1 MTETELRTLFP
12 DVADAPL
19 ADAAARFYVIE
30 VGRGVVIIEEG
41 EQDAALLFI
50 LEGQVAIRTGD
61 YEVGNARA
69 GGLVG
74 EVGLFGGA
82 LRIASVHALRPC
94 AFAVLDISDYSAMRD
109 AGNPVAYAVE
119 KLALKQLAGRLREA
133 DQRVAEMSHEK
144 APIADGPEQPGA
156 PVDSYVDALA
166 ILQKSRL
173 FDDAPIGALDD
184 VANRMQARRFATG
197 EILCRQGSRGDDLY
211 ILAEGEVTVVIT
223 AEDGRGENVATLSAG
238 DVFGMAS
245 LLQDRP
251 RIASCV
257 AKAPVLA
264 LRMERAQCLDLV
276 LADNR
281 AGSVLRTA
289 MIRALSDQLAYANAQ
304 FAQLSLARR
313 QKTSELLARLGI
325 EAHGKHM
332 AVAR

>member
-12 DVADAPL
+12 DVA
-19 ADAAARFYVIE
+19 ADALAAAAMRFYVIE
-30 VGRGVVIIEEG
+30 VGRGVAIIEEG

-50 LEGQVAIRTGD
+50 LEGHVAIRTGE

-82 LRIASVHALRPC
+82 LRIASVHAIRPC
-94 AFAVLDISDYSAMRD
+94 AFAVLDISDYNALLD
-109 AGNPVAYAVE
+109 AGNAVAYAVE
-119 KLALKQLAGRLREA
+119 KIALTQLALRLREA
-133 DQRVAEMSHEK
+133 DQRVAEMTTDK
-144 APIADGPEQPGA
+144 TPLIDGAEQHGA
-156 PVDSYVDALA
+156 PVDGYVDALG
-166 ILQKSRL
+166 ILQRSRL
-173 FDDAPIGALDD
+173 FDNAPIGALDD
-184 VANRMQARRFATG
+184 VAGRMQARRFATG
-197 EILCRQGSRGDDLY
+197 EILCRQGSHGDDLY

-223 AEDGRGENVATLSAG
+223 AEDGRGENVATLCAG

-276 LADNR
+276 LADHR

-304 FAQLSLARR
+304 FAQLSMQRR
-313 QKTSELLARLGI
+313 QKTSQLLARLGI
-325 EAHGKHM
+325 EAHGKHVN
-332 AVAR
+332 AAR